1 MSDRIVISELM
12 DQSGV
17 AFGTSGARG
26 LVTAMTDR
34 VCAAYTLAFLQHQ
47 KTQGTVAPG
56 TPVALA
62 GDLRPSTPRI
72 LQAVAAGIRAAGHP
86 VDYLGL
92 VPSPAAALYGLE
104 NGYPAV
110 MVTGSH
116 IPKDRNGLKFTTAS
130 GEITKADEA
139 GMRAQIVDLP
149 DLKTWLDGPA
159 RAGVLGTV
167 KPTAGERYVARFIDA
182 FPAGCLKGMTLGV
195 YGHSAVGRDL
205 LALLYE
211 RLGARVLRLGFSDDF
226 IPVDTEAIR
235 PEDLKL
241 ASGWAREHRVDA
253 ILSTDGDSDRPLVFD
268 ETGNFVRGDL
278 AGILTARYL
287 GADGVAAPVS
297 CNGALELSRRF
308 TSIRRT
314 KIGSPFVIEGMQA
327 LSAEGSARVVGYE
340 ANGGFLQHSPL
351 DVPSGGA
358 LMPLP
363 TRDAV
368 IVHLS
373 LLLDA
378 RARGISLS
386 TLVGTLPRRFT
397 ASARDTSFRTAD
409 SRALIESLSNL
420 PPPGLALLFD
430 LGPVATISQLDGFR
444 MTFESGEVL
453 HLRPSG
459 NAPELRCYAEAD
471 DESRANELVQHGLTR
486 ARALA

>member
-1 MSDRIVISELM
+1 MSEKVSISQLM
-12 DQSGV
+12 DESGV

-26 LVTAMTDR
+26 LVSAMTDR
-34 VCAAYTLAFLQHQ
+34 VCAAYTLAFLGHL
-47 KTQGTVAPG
+47 KTQGSLAQG

-72 LQAVAAGIRAAGHP
+72 LQAVAAGVRAAGHP
-86 VDYLGL
+86 VEFLGL
-92 VPSPAAALYGLE
+92 IPSPAAALYGLE

-116 IPKDRNGLKFTTAS
+116 IPADRNGLKFTTDR
-130 GEITKADEA
+130 GEITKSDEA
-139 GMRAQIVDLP
+139 GMRAQVVELP
-149 DLKTWLDGPA
+149 DLKPYLEGKA
-159 RAGVLGTV
+159 RTAVLGEV
-167 KPTAGERYVARFIDA
+167 NPRAIQRYLARYVDA
-182 FPAGCLKGMTLGV
+182 FPAGCLTGTTLAV

-205 LALLYE
+205 LVELYE
-211 RLGARVLRLGFSDDF
+211 RLGAQVLRLGFSAEF
-226 IPVDTEAIR
+226 VPVDTEAIR

-241 ASGWAREHRVDA
+241 ALGWAREYRFDA
-253 ILSTDGDSDRPLVFD
+253 IVSTDGDSDRPLVFD
-268 ETGNFVRGDL
+268 ETGTFVRGDL

-287 GADGVAAPVS
+287 RAEGVAAPVS
-297 CNGALELSRRF
+297 CNGALELCQRF
-308 TSIRRT
+308 KAVRRT
-314 KIGSPFVIEGMQA
+314 KIGSPFVIAGMEALGDEGI
-327 LSAEGSARVVGYE
+327 ARVVGYE
-340 ANGGFLQHSPL
+340 ANGGFLQQSPL
-351 DVPSGGA
+351 EVPGGA
-358 LMPLP
+358 SLMPLP

-368 IVHLS
+368 IVHLC

-397 ASARDTSFRTAD
+397 ASARDTSFQTAD
-409 SRALIESLSNL
+409 SKALLERLTNL
-420 PPPGLALLFD
+420 PPPGLGMLFD
-430 LGPVATISQLDGFR
+430 LGPVVSVSDLDGLR

-471 DESRANELVQHGLTR
+471 DDGRANELVVHGLAR

>member
-1 MSDRIVISELM
+1 MAETISISQLM
-12 DQSGV
+12 DESGV

-26 LVTAMTDR
+26 LVSAMTDR
-34 VCAAYTLAFLQHQ
+34 VCAAYTLAFLQHL
-47 KTQGTVAPG
+47 KAQGTVAPG
-56 TPVALA
+56 TPVALG

-72 LQAVAAGIRAAGHP
+72 LEAVAAGVDAAGHP
-86 VDYLGL
+86 IHYLGFI
-92 VPSPAAALYGLE
+92 PSPAVALYGLE
-104 NGYPAV
+104 NGYPTV

-116 IPKDRNGLKFTTAS
+116 IPKDRNGLKFNTAT
-130 GEITKADEA
+130 GEITKADET
-139 GMRAQIVDLP
+139 GMRAQIVELP
-149 DLKTWLDGPA
+149 SPLPGLDEPG
-159 RAGVLGTV
+159 RERRLG
-167 KPTAGERYVARFIDA
+167 KSNPIAQERYLARYVDA
-182 FPAGCLKGMTLGV
+182 FPGDCLKGCQLGV
-195 YGHSAVGRDL
+195 YGHSAVGREL
-205 LALLYE
+205 LVELYE
-211 RLGARVLRLGFSDDF
+211 KLGARVLRLGFTDEF
-226 IPVDTEAIR
+226 VPVDTEAIR

-241 ASGWAREHRVDA
+241 ASGWAREQRLDA
-253 ILSTDGDSDRPLVFD
+253 IVSTDGDSDRPLVFD

-278 AGILTARYL
+278 AGILTARFL

-308 TSIRRT
+308 PAVRRT
-314 KIGSPFVIEGMQA
+314 RIGSPFVIEGMQA
-327 LSAEGSARVVGYE
+327 LAAEGSARVVGYE

-351 DVPSGGA
+351 QVPGGGA

-363 TRDAV
+363 TRDAIV
-368 IVHLS
+368 VHLS

-386 TLVGTLPRRFT
+386 TLIGTLPRRFT
-397 ASARDTSFRTAD
+397 ASARDTSFQTAD
-409 SRALIESLSNL
+409 SRALIDSLAKL

-430 LGPVATISQLDGFR
+430 LGPVATISELDGFR

-471 DESRANELVQHGLTR
+471 DEGRANEIVQHGLAR

>member
-159 RAGVLGTV
+159 RTGVLGTV
-167 KPTAGERYVARFIDA
+167 KQAAGERYVARFVDA

-205 LALLYE
+205 LVALYE

-308 TSIRRT
+308 ASIRRT

-351 DVPSGGA
+351 DVPLGGA

>member
-1 MSDRIVISELM
+1 MAERVAVSQLM
-12 DQSGV
+12 DESGV
-17 AFGTSGARG
+17 TFGTSGARG
-26 LVTAMTDR
+26 LVTAMTDT
-34 VCAAYTLAFLQHQ
+34 VCAAYTRAFLQHL
-47 KTQGTVAPG
+47 KAQGSLAPG

-62 GDLRPSTPRI
+62 GDLRPSTPQI
-72 LQAVAAGIRAAGHP
+72 MQAVAAGVRSAGHP

-92 VPSPAAALYGLE
+92 VPSPAVALHGLE

-116 IPKDRNGLKFTTAS
+116 IPKDRNGMKFTTAC

-139 GMRAQIVDLP
+139 GMRSQLVELGSLEP
-149 DLKTWLDGPA
+149 WLGGKA
-159 RAGVLGTV
+159 RAHVLGDTN
-167 KPTAGERYVARFIDA
+167 PLASQRYLARYVDA
-182 FPAGCLKGMTLGV
+182 FPKDCLKGCQLGV

-205 LALLYE
+205 LVELYE
-211 RLGARVLRLGFSDDF
+211 ALGARVQRLGFSAEF

-241 ASGWAREHRVDA
+241 ATGWAREQRLDA
-253 ILSTDGDSDRPLVFD
+253 IVSTDGDSDRPLVFD
-268 ETGNFVRGDL
+268 EMGNFVRGDL
-278 AGILTARYL
+278 AGILTARFL

-308 TSIRRT
+308 RSIRRT
-314 KIGSPFVIEGMQA
+314 KIGSPFVIEGMRA
-327 LSAEGSARVVGYE
+327 LASEGAERVVGYE

-351 DVPSGGA
+351 EVPLGGA

-363 TRDAV
+363 TRDAI

-378 RARGISLS
+378 RARGIPLS
-386 TLVGTLPRRFT
+386 TLVATLPRRFT
-397 ASARDTSFRTAD
+397 ASARDTSFQTAD
-409 SRALIESLSNL
+409 SRALLESLASL
-420 PPPGLALLFD
+420 PPGGLALLFD
-430 LGPVATISQLDGFR
+430 LGPVASISQLDGFR

-471 DESRANELVQHGLTR
+471 DDARAGELVQHGLAR